1 MYAPEGAK
9 IVQSDNTRAFN
20 GRLPDISIGADGTGS
35 VAGSVLGVSI
45 AQLKERTIIIQGQ
58 GNNTL
63 DPVAPMVTQRGARLW
78 CDLAR
83 VAGNARAEDKT
94 EPQRTLLQARR

>member
-35 VAGSVLGVSI
+35 VAGSVLGVSMV
-45 AQLKERTIIIQGQ
+45 QLKVIIIQGQ